1 MTKRVLMCAQDMSGW
16 KLEDLCDQL
25 VSELQDKTD
34 NLENVDIPQEK
45 KDDIAVNNHTIMNSL
60 EDIKKIQK
68 RTMEL

>member
-1 MTKRVLMCAQDMSGW
+1 MCKRVLMCAQDMSGW

-68 RTMEL
+68 RTMEI